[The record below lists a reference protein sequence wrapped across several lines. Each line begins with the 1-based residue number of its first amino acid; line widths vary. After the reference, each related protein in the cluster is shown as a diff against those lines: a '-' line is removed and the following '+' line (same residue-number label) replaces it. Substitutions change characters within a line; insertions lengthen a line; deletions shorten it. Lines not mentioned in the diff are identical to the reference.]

1 MKLPP
6 RSKIVIGWD
15 VRGWMSKEQAV
26 AVLQVLD
33 NHLKWLGFCER
44 FKFSQS
50 EPLTLSSLIN
60 PAFEG
65 DTPSGITDFTEII
78 VAIDAPLA
86 FSSGFCA
93 LVEGKP
99 QFLEPPKSEIDNK
112 LAYRDCERWVRKQ
125 FNKKPLSA
133 SFDKLGNNASLAIS
147 LARGL
152 KSEGF
157 SLVPQD
163 GTLSARSIIEVYPGL
178 TKKGMGS
185 NDEVI
190 SSLAPYIPIQ
200 FEPGT
205 DIYDAAIC
213 ALLGAV
219 YSGWG
224 RARNIPPLVQPIV
237 DFDMTEGWI
246 FCLPPEYV
254 KSFQEGRE
262 A

>member
-6 RSKIVIGWD
+6 QSKIVIGWD

-26 AVLQVLD
+26 AVLLVLD
-33 NHLKWLGFCER
+33 DRIEWLGFCER

-60 PAFEG
+60 PTFEG
-65 DTPSGITDFTEII
+65 DALLSIINFTDII

-86 FSSGFCA
+86 FSSDFCA

-112 LAYRDCERWVRKQ
+112 LAYRDCERWVREQ

-157 SLVPQD
+157 GLVPQD
-163 GTLSARSIIEVYPGL
+163 GKPSARSIIEVYPGL
-178 TKKGMGS
+178 TKKGMGRHHA
-185 NDEVI
+185 VI
-190 SSLAPYIPIQ
+190 SSLARYMPIQ

-224 RARNIPPLVQPIV
+224 RTLNIPPLVQPTADYDV
-237 DFDMTEGWI
+237 KEGWI
-246 FCLPPEYV
+246 FCLPPDYV
-254 KSFQEGRE
+254 KTFQEGWK